1 MIAQRVQIEK
11 IRNVNVFH
19 AELIL
24 LSAVAG
30 TARRVI
36 VDLDALHFKAN
47 VAMLVAS
54 IEFGVAIDEVD
65 SGHMVRNKRENF
77 FFCLLIDN
85 ARSVG
90 VVVLQISV

>member
-11 IRNVNVFH
+11 IGNVNVFH

-24 LSAVAG
+24 LAAVAG

-65 SGHMVRNKRENF
+65 SGHMVRDERENF
-77 FFCLLIDN
+77 LFCLLVDD
-85 ARSVG
+85 ARSVW
-90 VVVLQISV
+90 VVVLQI